1 MPKSLKNIFD
11 SKLDYIYFYQAHL
24 RASTN
29 KRNKRE
35 VIAFE
40 IDLETNIMNLYRSIK
55 NGTYKM
61 GDYHEFI
68 VREPKVQVIKSLP
81 YIDRI
86 VHQWYVEEFIIPFM
100 VPKFIKDS
108 YACIKDRGTHKAVE
122 NLQKYMR
129 IMKRKYGHYYI
140 LKCDIQ
146 KYFYSVNKNILYSI
160 LERYI
165 KDKKLLEFTKKLIY
179 DDGSLKG
186 IPIGN
191 YTSQYFANIYL
202 NELDHYVKEVLRI
215 KYYIRYMDDFII
227 LVNSKEKAKEI
238 KRLITD
244 YLTQKLDLKLN
255 YKSKYFPNELGV
267 DFCGYRIYET
277 HLLLRKR
284 SKKKISKLVKK
295 ANQDYIN
302 NCLDFQYI
310 RMCYN
315 SWKAHASHASSFH
328 LINKYH
334 DKFIIKDYLD
344 T

>member
-1 MPKSLKNIFD
+1 MPKSLRNVFD
-11 SKLDYIYFYQAHL
+11 SKLNYISFYQAHI
-24 RASTN
+24 RVSNN
-29 KRNKRE
+29 KKNNRD

-40 IDLETNIMNLYRSIK
+40 IDLETNLMNLYRSIK

-68 VREPKVQVIKSLP
+68 VYKPKVRVIKSLL
-81 YIDRI
+81 YVDRI

-108 YACIKDRGTHKAVE
+108 YACIKDRVTHKAVFS
-122 NLQKYMR
+122 LQRYMR

-140 LKCDIQ
+140 LKCDIK
-146 KYFYSVNKNILYSI
+146 KYFYSINKNILYSI

-165 KDKKLLEFTKKLIY
+165 SDYKLLNFTKKLIY
-179 DDGSLKG
+179 DDHGLKG

-202 NELDHYVKEVLRI
+202 NEFDHYVKEVLSIR
-215 KYYIRYMDDFII
+215 YYVRYMDDFII
-227 LVNSKEKAKEI
+227 LVDSKEKAREI
-238 KRLITD
+238 KSMVSKFL
-244 YLTQKLDLKLN
+244 LGKLDLELN

-267 DFCGYRIYET
+267 DFCGYRIFET
-277 HLLLRKR
+277 HLLVRKR
-284 SKKKISKLVKK
+284 SKKKISKLIKK
-295 ANQDYIN
+295 ANNDYN
-302 NCLDFQYI
+302 DGCLDFQYI

-328 LINKYH
+328 LIRKYH

-344 T
+344 V